1 MELVGEMLAEN
12 SSWMNGVKTC
22 GSYTLYYI
30 QTCSVQSDY
39 NSCGEL
45 SHEAHYTHM
54 GRQSYTWILNVY
66 NASAIQSSTQFT
78 LYTLT
83 NC

>member
-1 MELVGEMLAEN
+1 MVGETLAEN

-22 GSYTLYYI
+22 GSYTLHYI
-30 QTCSVQSDY
+30 QTYSIQSDY

-45 SHEAHYTHM
+45 SHEAHNTHM
-54 GRQSYTWILNVY
+54 ERQSYTWILNVY

-78 LYTLT
+78 WYMLT
-83 NC
+83 KY